1 MATPIRPVQ
10 WFFDIMIMPTKNL
23 SAVDLNLLVAFD
35 ALLAERNVTRA
46 AQRIGLSQPALSKA
60 LNRLRDIFA
69 DPLFERREGLML
81 PTPQALKLSQPVR
94 RALDEIQSALA
105 PQDFD
110 PRRAEASVTL
120 GLVDYY
126 EVLLLPPLLRELQRS
141 APGIDLVVKP
151 TDRVRVYDQFTKNEI
166 DFAVLP
172 IPESVTELHADP
184 LMIEDAV
191 TLMAEGNPLAHDF
204 TLERFAE
211 ARHLIVA
218 LEGQGVGRIDALLA
232 ARGLKRRIALRLPH
246 FASVPFVIGGSDLV
260 TTMPRGLGT
269 LLAAA
274 AKIICLPPPLPVPPV
289 TVHLAWHPR
298 NAAAPLHCWMRE
310 TIRKVAAEL

>member
-1 MATPIRPVQ
+1 
-10 WFFDIMIMPTKNL
+10 MPMKNL

-60 LNRLRDIFA
+60 LNRLRDIFG
-69 DPLFERREGLML
+69 DPLFERRDGLMQ
-81 PTPQALKLSQPVR
+81 PTPQALKLGQPVR

-105 PQDFD
+105 PRDFD
-110 PRRAEASVTL
+110 PGRAQATVTL

-126 EVLLLPPLLRELQRS
+126 EVLLLPRLISELRRS
-141 APGIDLVVKP
+141 APGIAIAVKP
-151 TDRVRVYDQFTKNEI
+151 TDRLRVFDQFAKNEI
-166 DFAVLP
+166 DFAIVP

-184 LMIEDAV
+184 LMIEEAV
-191 TLMAEGNPLAHDF
+191 TLMAADNPLARDF
-204 TLERFAE
+204 TLERFA
-211 ARHLIVA
+211 AAGHLIVA

-232 ARGLKRRIALRLPH
+232 ARGLQRRIALRLPH
-246 FASVPFVIGGSDLV
+246 FASVPFIVGGSDLI

-269 LLAAA
+269 RLGAAA
-274 AKIICLPPPLPVPPV
+274 RIICLPPPLPVPPV

-298 NAAAPLHCWMRE
+298 SAASPLHRWMRE
-310 TIRKVAAEL
+310 TIREVAAKI

>member
-1 MATPIRPVQ
+1 MASPFRSVQ
-10 WFFDIMIMPTKNL
+10 WFFDIVIMPPKNL

-46 AQRIGLSQPALSKA
+46 AERVGLSQPALSKA
-60 LNRLRDIFA
+60 LNRLRDIFD
-69 DPLFERREGLML
+69 DPLFERREGLMQ
-81 PTPQALKLSQPVR
+81 PTPQALKLGRPVR
-94 RALDEIQSALA
+94 RALDEIRTALA

-126 EVLLLPPLLRELQRS
+126 EVLLLPPLLRELRRI

-151 TDRVRVYDQFTKNEI
+151 TDRLRVYDQFAKNEI
-166 DFAVLP
+166 DFAVVP

-191 TLMAEGNPLAHDF
+191 TLMAEGNPLAGDF
-204 TLERFAE
+204 TLERFAT
-211 ARHLIVA
+211 ARHIIVA

-232 ARGLKRRIALRLPH
+232 AHGLKRRIALRLPH
-246 FASVPFVIGGSDLV
+246 FASVPFIVGGSDLI

-269 LLAAA
+269 RLGAA
-274 AKIICLPPPLPVPPV
+274 AKIVCLPPPLLVPPV

-298 NAAAPLHCWMRE
+298 HATTPLHRWMRE
-310 TIRKVAAEL
+310 TIKKVAATI